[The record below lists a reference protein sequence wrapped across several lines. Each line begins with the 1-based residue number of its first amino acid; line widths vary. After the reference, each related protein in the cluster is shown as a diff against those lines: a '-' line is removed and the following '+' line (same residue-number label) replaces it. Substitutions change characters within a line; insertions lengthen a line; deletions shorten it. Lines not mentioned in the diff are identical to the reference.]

1 MSLQDLPSQIFADA
15 EVRVGRMLAIQ
26 AEIARLQEMADRFEG
41 ETRSI
46 LAKIGGPELVDALFN
61 AVADRVAGHPLV
73 TLDEV
78 APRAPTPAPVARPV
92 AAPPGAAAAAA
103 PVAAVEPAPVIPR
116 LSPQI
121 PRAVEAPASE
131 QIVDLGDDRLDY
143 FGVPIAKNHLG
154 MAREIVQEARDAVKA
169 NDRTGLAKYARRF
182 GRVAWKRHLY
192 FAIWRIECTGFNEA
206 EHFPGD
212 ATVPVGAETAAAS
225 REPANFPDPPFDG
238 EQAAIVSYAQAV
250 GTNAPAEE
258 VPEEPAADDVGPAA
272 VAEIEADTPEEQA
285 LTAQD
290 DDTAAGEET
299 QQELTDDD
307 LPVEEADA
315 SFVEHPVEVADIG
328 GDAPSADQ
336 RTEEA
341 EVGIGNGTTVVPL
354 DPPHVAMEVRTSSPG
369 ELRLGAPRLPPAAP
383 PMGRPPHTG
392 PRPAPAPVQAQLADD
407 TTFGDPDGAPAFD
420 LAQQPPL
427 FDDALPDFLK
437 TPAASPA
444 VPPRAAPPGAP
455 RRFAPGL

>member
-46 LAKIGGPELVDALFN
+46 LSKIGGPDLVDALFQ

-73 TLDEV
+73 TLDEIAPRGSAMTLATPPVV
-78 APRAPTPAPVARPV
+78 APP
-92 AAPPGAAAAAA
+92 AAPATAPAATAA
-103 PVAAVEPAPVIPR
+103 PATILPP
-116 LSPQI
+116 LSPSP
-121 PRAVEAPASE
+121 PRVIETPTAE

-212 ATVPVGAETAAAS
+212 AAAPTGVETAAAS
-225 REPANFPDPPFDG
+225 HEPATFPDPPFDG

-250 GTNAPAEE
+250 GTNPPADV
-258 VPEEPAADDVGPAA
+258 VPEEPSFDDITPTVAADV
-272 VAEIEADTPEEQA
+272 EAKAPSEPDLITD
-285 LTAQD
+285 LD
-290 DDTAAGEET
+290 DDTVARDEIQE
-299 QQELTDDD
+299 ELTDDD
-307 LPVEEADA
+307 LPAAEADA
-315 SFVEHPVEVADIG
+315 SSVEPHAAVTYIDEG
-328 GDAPSADQ
+328 GYSADQ
-336 RTEEA
+336 RPEEA
-341 EVGIGNGTTVVPL
+341 EVATGNATTVVSL
-354 DPPHVAMEVRTSSPG
+354 DPPQVAMEVRTSGPG

-383 PMGRPPHTG
+383 PMGRPPHGG
-392 PRPAPAPVQAQLADD
+392 PRPAPAPVQAQLSDD
-407 TTFGDPDGAPAFD
+407 TTFGEPDGAPGFD

-444 VPPRAAPPGAP
+444 PPPRAVPPGAP